1 MGVKLVSG
9 FVPCRYFGLYLE
21 KNNSNYSGGHG
32 EHPLRGIGVSPVK
45 FPFPYFSFWLS
56 SYKIIRIKMNENST
70 LTPTAEQL
78 EKLAEWLRRSG
89 RPQSADTL
97 LRRYIEILKETN
109 NAK

>member
-1 MGVKLVSG
+1 MVRPCRVQATISGQMQKTDAHPPLDWKLRSSLYKGTMLKKLVSG
-9 FVPCRYFGLYLE
+9 FVPV
-21 KNNSNYSGGHG
+21 
-32 EHPLRGIGVSPVK
+32 PLFRFVFRPK
-45 FPFPYFSFWLS
+45 FV
-56 SYKIIRIKMNENST
+56 RMKMNENST

>member
-1 MGVKLVSG
+1 MD
-9 FVPCRYFGLYLE
+9 
-21 KNNSNYSGGHG
+21 
-32 EHPLRGIGVSPVK
+32 
-45 FPFPYFSFWLS
+45 
-56 SYKIIRIKMNENST
+56 ENST